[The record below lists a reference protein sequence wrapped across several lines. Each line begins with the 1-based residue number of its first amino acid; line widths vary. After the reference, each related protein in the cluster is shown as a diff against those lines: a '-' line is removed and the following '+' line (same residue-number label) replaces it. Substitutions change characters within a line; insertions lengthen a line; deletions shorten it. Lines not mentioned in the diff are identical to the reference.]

1 MMIFMRR
8 VVNGLLLLIIFSAFI
23 FMIAYAIADIATMN
37 VLAVSNPKLALEL
50 MFGKFNNILIVVL
63 LFGMFWISLK
73 VGLRYL
79 ERKIEQEERGNLINK
94 E

>member
-1 MMIFMRR
+1 MRK

-50 MFGKFNNILIVVL
+50 MFGKFKNIIIVAL
-63 LFGMFWISLK
+63 LFGAFWISLN
-73 VGLRYL
+73 VGRRYL